1 MHPFKTCV
9 RCAYMAIKVSSYEEP
24 LANRNTPNQVLQA
37 FPELQLGAL
46 TVAYLRGIGADNI
59 ENEVPNDQLDQDNP
73 ITLPL
78 DVYHSILEALVD
90 QDTHSV
96 SVRSGPRV
104 PQLETGLLYLL
115 RSHPLRRSS

>member
-9 RCAYMAIKVSSYEEP
+9 RCAHMAIKVSSYEEP

-46 TVAYLRGIGADNI
+46 TVAYLRGIGVDNI
-59 ENEVPNDQLDQDNP
+59 ENYVPNDQLDQNNP
-73 ITLPL
+73 ISMPL
-78 DVYHSILEALVD
+78 DVYHSILEALMD

-96 SVRSGPRV
+96 SVHSGSRV
-104 PQLETGLLYLL
+104 HSL
-115 RSHPLRRSS
+115 